1 MPDRHPHA
9 PHDAVDACANAL
21 LDSYQHDGGIRMNAI
36 SVSAIHEVLE
46 YTRWVLYPGYYRPY
60 PTATAPVQVRYDQ
73 DPAGTLPA
81 PPDPIVAL
89 QHTLRRIQGIFT
101 PAVAC
106 ALAWG
111 CQQDDEIHHASIQA
125 QAVVSEWLGYLP
137 RLRKELKQDIAAT
150 YSGDPA
156 AQSHDDIILSYPG
169 FQATLV
175 YRLAHFL
182 YQKKVPLIPRMM
194 TEWAHSVTGIDIHPG
209 ATIGHS
215 FCIDHGTG
223 VVIGET
229 AVIGHHVK
237 LYHGVTL
244 GALSVKKSSH
254 ATDPAKGPV
263 PLKKRHPTLGNHVV
277 VYAHATILG
286 GHTDIGDY
294 CTIGG
299 NVWLT
304 HSLPPRSTCYLSED
318 YRQLLTSKTQSQK
331 DPS

>member
-1 MPDRHPHA
+1 
-9 PHDAVDACANAL
+9 L
-21 LDSYQHDGGIRMNAI
+21 
-36 SVSAIHEVLE
+36 
-46 YTRWVLYPGYYRPY
+46 
-60 PTATAPVQVRYDQ
+60 ATV
-73 DPAGTLPA
+73 A
-81 PPDPIVAL
+81 PPHQPPPLSAL
-89 QHTLRRIQGIFT
+89 QHTLERIERVFT
-101 PAVAC
+101 PAIAC

-111 CQQDDEIHHASIQA
+111 YQGYDEDATASKHAH
-125 QAVVSEWLGYLP
+125 AVVSDWLGYLP
-137 RLRKELKQDIAAT
+137 RLRKELKQDIEAT

-156 AQSHDDIILSYPG
+156 AQSHHDIILSYPG
-169 FQATLV
+169 FQATMV

-182 YQKKVPLIPRMM
+182 YQQKVPLIPRMM
-194 TEWAHSVTGIDIHPG
+194 TEWAHSITGIDIHPG

-254 ATDPAKGPV
+254 AIGGLPAT
-263 PLKKRHPTLGNHVV
+263 KRHPTLGHHVV

-286 GHTDIGDY
+286 GHTEIGDY

-318 YRQLLTSKTQSQK
+318 YRQLLTSKTHPEKGSV
-331 DPS
+331 